1 MGKGQRRLTLTEES
15 TRRWG
20 KPSKKEK
27 FESLQ
32 GTDAVTFTEYANR
45 LVQRGLALENADGR
59 FEILQ
64 KVENTV
70 TVRDYYKG
78 KDFDVILKSGRVF
91 CLSDRES
98 DCDHVGFVLADPE
111 IIKRAKDMGVK
122 LRRADWFGY
131 ARFILQPDTKDSS
144 GLKKQQISTIATPS
158 GAYGSQVPIEIAREL
173 NLDYGDRLVWR
184 IKEEDGNK

>member
-1 MGKGQRRLTLTEES
+1 MGKGQRSLTLTEEIYQS
-15 TRRWG
+15 LRQTFEKRKVKIVTRY
-20 KPSKKEK
+20 
-27 FESLQ
+27 
-32 GTDAVTFTEYANR
+32 DAVTFTEYANR

-78 KDFDVILKSGRVF
+78 KDFDVVLKSGRVF
-91 CLSDRES
+91 CLSDKES

-122 LRRADWFGY
+122 LRRAD
-131 ARFILQPDTKDSS
+131 
-144 GLKKQQISTIATPS
+144 
-158 GAYGSQVPIEIAREL
+158 
-173 NLDYGDRLVWR
+173 
-184 IKEEDGNK
+184 